1 VVFALAAL
9 WLVRVRRLGVPLG
22 DYRLPLQVLAGAT
35 GFVWLNAMLLR
46 TLHHWT
52 AVPYEFVEMS
62 QSMLVQASVSVFWTL
77 CALATMIWATRRA
90 SRVVWF
96 IGGALLAAT
105 VVKLFLFDLSHV
117 TGIERIVSFIGIGL
131 MLLLIGYF
139 SPLPPKLVAG
149 ETEQ

>member
-1 VVFALAAL
+1 
-9 WLVRVRRLGVPLG
+9 VRIHRLGVPIG
-22 DYRLPLQVLAGAT
+22 EYRVPLQVAAGAT
-35 GFVWLNAMLLR
+35 GFFWLNAMLLR

-52 AVPYEFVEMS
+52 GVPYELDAMS
-62 QSMLVQASVSVFWTL
+62 HSMLVQASISVFWTV
-77 CALATMIWATRRA
+77 CALAMMIWATRKA
-90 SRVVWF
+90 SRMFWF

-139 SPLPPKLVAG
+139 SPLPPKDLVV
-149 ETEQ
+149 ETKQ